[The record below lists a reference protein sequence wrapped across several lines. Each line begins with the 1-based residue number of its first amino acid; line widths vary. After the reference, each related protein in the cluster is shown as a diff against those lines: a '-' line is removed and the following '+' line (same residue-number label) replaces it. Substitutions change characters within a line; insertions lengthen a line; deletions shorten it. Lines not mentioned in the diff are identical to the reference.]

1 LVVGAAIDASHWVLR
16 ACTGSFEMSVFQMLS
31 AGKTWQLVVGGAA
44 AATGM
49 AADRVAAT
57 TATSRRKVRAIVVAM
72 RLE

>member
-1 LVVGAAIDASHWVLR
+1 
-16 ACTGSFEMSVFQMLS
+16 MLS

-57 TATSRRKVRAIVVAM
+57 TARTRRKVRATVVAM